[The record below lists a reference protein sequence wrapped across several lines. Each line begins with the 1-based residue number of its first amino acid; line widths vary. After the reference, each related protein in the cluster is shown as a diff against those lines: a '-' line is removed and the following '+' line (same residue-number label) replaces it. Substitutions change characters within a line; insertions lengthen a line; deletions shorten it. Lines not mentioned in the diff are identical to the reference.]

1 MSKVIVAIKYE
12 ILEEKLD
19 EYLDVM
25 RELKNIVKA
34 EGLESYRVFKVKSK
48 KNYYEEIY
56 LFENQEAYD
65 NFDDDSDERVDLLM
79 NKLSDIIKPH
89 TTEYLTLNEVE
100 TLL

>member
-1 MSKVIVAIKYE
+1 M
-12 ILEEKLD
+12 
-19 EYLDVM
+19 
-25 RELKNIVKA
+25 
-34 EGLESYRVFKVKSK
+34 KSK

-65 NFDDDSDERVDLLM
+65 NFDDDADERVDLLM

>member
-1 MSKVIVAIKYE
+1 MSKVVFAIKYE
-12 ILEEKLD
+12 VFEEKLD

-25 RELKNIVKA
+25 RELKNIVEA

-65 NFDDDSDERVDLLM
+65 NFDDDADERVDLLM

-89 TTEYLTLNEVE
+89 TTEYLTLNEVD